1 MVEADD
7 RSSNQLHLTFV
18 EMLFALAI
26 GEVAVD
32 AANLVSIEVES
43 SLSFRSSL
51 PVFSHLLLATVVI
64 AASWVGWRNSQFS
77 GSNIKSV
84 FSLDFVELLTDVFLV
99 ICYFLLVRLAEV
111 PTGSPLVVT
120 PNASHETWMIVLIM
134 ATYMFWDLLS
144 CRTDRGKFGKRV
156 WASVVCLVITVIGA
170 CVLPLHSHS
179 ATAVVLVDVALL
191 AIVFLFR
198 AMKLHDWDEHTL
210 RSKSGIVALFLVLG
224 ASSAFAHV
232 AARFA

>member
-32 AANLVSIEVES
+32 AANVVSMEVQS
-43 SLSFRSSL
+43 PLTFMDSL

-84 FSLDFVELLTDVFLV
+84 FSLDFVELLMDVFLV
-99 ICYFLLVRLAEV
+99 ICYFLLVRLAEL
-111 PTGSPLVVT
+111 PTGSPPVVI
-120 PNASHETWMIVLIM
+120 PNASRETWMILLIM

-144 CRTDRGKFGKRV
+144 CRTDRAKFGKRV
-156 WASVVCLVITVIGA
+156 WASVACLIITVITA
-170 CVLPLHSHS
+170 CALPLHSHS
-179 ATAVVLVDVALL
+179 RTAVVLMDVALL

-198 AMKLHDWDEHTL
+198 AMKLHDWREHTL
-210 RSKSGIVALFLVLG
+210 WSKSGIVALILVLG
-224 ASSAFAHV
+224 AFSIFARV
-232 AARFA
+232 AA

>member
-1 MVEADD
+1 MAEADD
-7 RSSNQLHLTFV
+7 RSSKQLHLTFV

-32 AANLVSIEVES
+32 TANLVSVEVQGS
-43 SLSFRSSL
+43 VNFASSL
-51 PVFSHLLLATVVI
+51 PVFSHLLLATIVI

-111 PTGSPLVVT
+111 PTSSPPAVI
-120 PNASHETWMIVLIM
+120 PNASDETWMIVLIM

-144 CRTDRGKFGKRV
+144 CRTDPAKLTKRV
-156 WASVVCLVITVIGA
+156 WASVACLILSVITA
-170 CVLPLHSHS
+170 CILPLHSHS
-179 ATAVVLVDVALL
+179 GTAVLLMDGALL
-191 AIVFLFR
+191 TIVFLFR
-198 AMKLHDWDEHTL
+198 AMKLHDWGEHTL
-210 RSKSGIVALFLVLG
+210 RSKSGIVVIILALG
-224 ASSAFAHV
+224 AFSIFARV
-232 AARFA
+232 AA